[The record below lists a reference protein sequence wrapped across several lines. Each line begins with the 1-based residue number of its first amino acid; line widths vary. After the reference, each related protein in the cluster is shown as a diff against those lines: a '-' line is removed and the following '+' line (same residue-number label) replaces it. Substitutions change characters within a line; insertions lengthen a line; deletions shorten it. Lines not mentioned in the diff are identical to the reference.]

1 MHYERRVF
9 DRYLAVS
16 EEKQLFRTIKQFV
29 HLLARRDHAWMRLLR
44 QTGIR
49 GGVLCGLTVHDA
61 ELALKENYLRV
72 RAQINKGGREYT
84 VYLNKP
90 ARQALQDLLRIRRE
104 MGHPQH
110 PDAPLV
116 MSRNHQGIS
125 MRSLQSRMR
134 HWTRVAGLGVEAS
147 PHWFRHTLAKR
158 LFSQSTAQ
166 DPRGIAQ
173 RALGHASINSTAI
186 YTLPD
191 REAMERAMEE
201 AS

>member
-16 EEKQLFRTIKQFV
+16 EEKQLFRTIKQFGDV
-29 HLLARRDHAWMRLLR
+29 HARRDHAWMRLLR

-49 GGVLCGLTVHDA
+49 VGALHGLSVHDA
-61 ELALKENYLRV
+61 ELAIKDGYLRI
-72 RAQINKGGREYT
+72 RSSINKGGRAYS
-84 VYLNKP
+84 VYLNKE
-90 ARQALQDLLRIRRE
+90 ARRALVDLLKIRRE

-116 MSRNHQGIS
+116 MSRKHQAMS
-125 MRSLQSRMR
+125 VRSYQSRMQ
-134 HWTRVAGLGVEAS
+134 HWVQAAGLGIDAS

-158 LFSQSTAQ
+158 IFSQSTAQ

-173 RALGHASINSTAI
+173 GVLGHASINSTAV

-191 REAMERAMEE
+191 RESLARAMEE